1 MPNEPMNNGEVGP
14 ARPQNS
20 RDLPAAERAPVILEG
35 LKSAYPDPR
44 IALDFTNPLECVIA
58 TVLSAQSTDAKI
70 NEVTKTLFVKYRRP
84 EDYLAVPE
92 TELQDDLRPTGFFNQ
107 KTKSVRGLSQKLI
120 DDYDAQVPP
129 TIAELVTLPGVAR
142 KTANIVQ
149 ANCFPET
156 LKDDPDAGIAVDTHV
171 GRVAVRLGLTKY
183 GSKEA
188 EKIER
193 DLMALYPKEEWPSV
207 PNHFIMHG
215 RMTCDA
221 KRPRCEDCVVEPLCP
236 SSQEAGLVDLFRVPP
251 KKKTAKKKT
260 AKKKTAR
267 KTAKKT
273 RKKSTAKKSTRNKAA
288 TKKTRRRRNE
298 PG

>member
-1 MPNEPMNNGEVGP
+1 MPDSSPGAGS
-14 ARPQNS
+14 AGPQNL
-20 RDLPAAERAPVILEG
+20 RDLPGAERAPLILEA
-35 LKSAYPDPR
+35 LKSAYEDPK
-44 IALDFTNPLECVIA
+44 IALDFTTPLECVIA

-120 DDYDAQVPP
+120 DDYDGQVPS
-129 TIAELVTLPGVAR
+129 TIAELITLPGVAR

-156 LKDDPDAGIAVDTHV
+156 LKADPDAGVAVDTHV
-171 GRVAVRLGLTKY
+171 GRVAVRLGLTRH

-188 EKIER
+188 DKIER
-193 DLMALYPKEEWPSV
+193 DLMALYPKGEWPQV
-207 PNHFIMHG
+207 PNLFIMHG

-251 KKKTAKKKT
+251 KRKAARKKTAKK
-260 AKKKTAR
+260 A
-267 KTAKKT
+267 T
-273 RKKSTAKKSTRNKAA
+273 RKKSTP
-288 TKKTRRRRNE
+288 KKTAARKKTTAKRTGRRRTGSE
-298 PG
+298 

>member
-1 MPNEPMNNGEVGP
+1 MPNAEPKS
-14 ARPQNS
+14 QNL
-20 RDLPAAERAPVILEG
+20 RDLPAAERASLVLEA
-35 LKSAYPDPR
+35 LKSAYPNPR
-44 IALDFTNPLECVIA
+44 IALDFTSPLECVIA

-107 KTKSVRGLSQKLI
+107 KTKSVRGLSQKLM
-120 DDYDAQVPP
+120 DDYDGKVPP
-129 TIAELVTLPGVAR
+129 TIAELITLPGVAR

-156 LKDDPDAGIAVDTHV
+156 LKTDPDAGVAVDTHV
-171 GRVAVRLGLTKY
+171 GRVAVRLGLTTY

-193 DLMALYPKEEWPSV
+193 DLMALYPKEEWPLV

-215 RMTCDA
+215 RMTCEA
-221 KRPRCEDCVVEPLCP
+221 KRPRCEDCSIEPLCP

-251 KKKTAKKKT
+251 KKKTARKKT
-260 AKKKTAR
+260 AKKKTAKKAR
-267 KTAKKT
+267 K
-273 RKKSTAKKSTRNKAA
+273 RSTAKKPPRKKAA
-288 TKKTRRRRNE
+288 TRKTGRRRNE
-298 PG
+298 SS

>member
-1 MPNEPMNNGEVGP
+1 MPDSSPGAGS
-14 ARPQNS
+14 AGPQNL
-20 RDLPAAERAPVILEG
+20 RDLPGAERAPLILEA
-35 LKSAYPDPR
+35 LKSAHEDPK
-44 IALDFTNPLECVIA
+44 IALDFTTPLECVIA

-120 DDYDAQVPP
+120 DDYDGQVPS
-129 TIAELVTLPGVAR
+129 TIAELITLPGVAR

-156 LKDDPDAGIAVDTHV
+156 LKADPDAGVAVDTHV
-171 GRVAVRLGLTKY
+171 GRVAVRLGFTRH

-188 EKIER
+188 DKIER
-193 DLMALYPKEEWPSV
+193 DLMALYPKEEWPRV
-207 PNHFIMHG
+207 PNLYIMHG

-251 KKKTAKKKT
+251 KRKTARKKTAKR
-260 AKKKTAR
+260 A
-267 KTAKKT
+267 T
-273 RKKSTAKKSTRNKAA
+273 RKKSTSKKTAARKKTTAKKTG
-288 TKKTRRRRNE
+288 RRRTGSE
-298 PG
+298 

>member
-1 MPNEPMNNGEVGP
+1 MPDD
-14 ARPQNS
+14 PQNA
-20 RDLPAAERAPVILEG
+20 RDLPGAERAPLILEA
-35 LKSAYPDPR
+35 LKSAYADPK
-44 IALDFTNPLECVIA
+44 IALDFTTPLECVIA
-58 TVLSAQSTDAKI
+58 TVLSAQSTDVKI

-120 DDYDAQVPP
+120 DDYDGEVPS
-129 TIAELVTLPGVAR
+129 TIAELITLPGVAR

-156 LKDDPDAGIAVDTHV
+156 LKSDPDAGVAVDTHV
-171 GRVAVRLGLTKY
+171 GRVTVRLGLTKH

-188 EKIER
+188 DKIER
-193 DLMALYPKEEWPSV
+193 DLMALYRKEEWPQV
-207 PNHFIMHG
+207 PNLYIMHG

-221 KRPRCEDCVVEPLCP
+221 KRPRCEDCVIEPLCS

-251 KKKTAKKKT
+251 KKKTARKKT
-260 AKKKTAR
+260 AKKA
-267 KTAKKT
+267 T
-273 RKKSTAKKSTRNKAA
+273 RKKSTAKK
-288 TKKTRRRRNE
+288 KTGRRRAE

>member
-1 MPNEPMNNGEVGP
+1 MPDNL
-14 ARPQNS
+14 
-20 RDLPAAERAPVILEG
+20 RDRPAAERAPLVLEA
-35 LKSAYPDPR
+35 LKAAYPNPR
-44 IALDFTNPLECVIA
+44 IALDFTNPLECVISV
-58 TVLSAQSTDAKI
+58 VLSAQSTDVKI

-107 KTKSVRGLSQKLI
+107 KTKAVRGLSQKLI
-120 DDYDAQVPP
+120 DDYDGEVPS

-156 LKDDPDAGIAVDTHV
+156 LKSDPDSGVAVDTHV
-171 GRVAVRLGLTKY
+171 GRVAVRLGLTKH

-193 DLMALYPKEEWPSV
+193 DLMALYPKVEWPQV
-207 PNHFIMHG
+207 PNLYIMHG

-221 KRPRCEDCVVEPLCP
+221 KRPRCEDCVIEPLCP
-236 SSQEAGLVDLFRVPP
+236 SSQEAGLTDLFRVPP
-251 KKKTAKKKT
+251 KKKT
-260 AKKKTAR
+260 
-267 KTAKKT
+267 
-273 RKKSTAKKSTRNKAA
+273 RKKSTRKKTKAKKTVR
-288 TKKTRRRRNE
+288 KKKS
-298 PG
+298 

>member
-1 MPNEPMNNGEVGP
+1 MPANTRGSGS
-14 ARPQNS
+14 ADPQND
-20 RDLPAAERAPVILEG
+20 RELPAAERAPLVLEA
-35 LKSAYPDPR
+35 LKSAYQNPR

-58 TVLSAQSTDAKI
+58 TVLSAQSTDVKI

-120 DDYDAQVPP
+120 DDYDGEVPS

-156 LKDDPDAGIAVDTHV
+156 LKSDPDAGVAVDTHV
-171 GRVAVRLGLTKY
+171 GRVAVRLGLTGH
-183 GSKEA
+183 GSKDA

-193 DLMALYPKEEWPSV
+193 DLMALYPKDEWPQV
-207 PNHFIMHG
+207 PNLYIMHG

-221 KRPRCEDCVVEPLCP
+221 KRPQCEDCVIEPLCP

-251 KKKTAKKKT
+251 KKKATRKKT
-260 AKKKTAR
+260 AKKA
-267 KTAKKT
+267 T
-273 RKKSTAKKSTRNKAA
+273 RKKSTAKRKTGAR
-288 TKKTRRRRNE
+288 KKTTVKKTGRRGTGPE
-298 PG
+298 

>member
-1 MPNEPMNNGEVGP
+1 MPDSSPGMGSAG
-14 ARPQNS
+14 PQNL
-20 RDLPAAERAPVILEG
+20 RELPGAERAPLILEA
-35 LKSAYPDPR
+35 LKSAYEDPK
-44 IALDFTNPLECVIA
+44 IALDFTTPLECVIA

-120 DDYDAQVPP
+120 DDFDGQVPS
-129 TIAELVTLPGVAR
+129 TIAELITLPGVAR

-156 LKDDPDAGIAVDTHV
+156 LKADPDAGVAVDTHV
-171 GRVAVRLGLTKY
+171 GRVAVRLGLTRH

-188 EKIER
+188 DKIER
-193 DLMALYPKEEWPSV
+193 DLMALYPKEEWPQV
-207 PNHFIMHG
+207 PNLYIMHG

-251 KKKTAKKKT
+251 KRKTAR
-260 AKKKTAR
+260 KKTAR
-267 KTAKKT
+267 KAT
-273 RKKSTAKKSTRNKAA
+273 RKKSASKKTAARKKTTAKRTG
-288 TKKTRRRRNE
+288 RRRTGSE
-298 PG
+298 

>member
-1 MPNEPMNNGEVGP
+1 MPANTRGSGS
-14 ARPQNS
+14 ADPQND
-20 RDLPAAERAPVILEG
+20 RELPAAGRAPLVLEA
-35 LKSAYPDPR
+35 LKSAYQNPR
-44 IALDFTNPLECVIA
+44 IALYFTNPLECVIA
-58 TVLSAQSTDAKI
+58 TVLSAQSTDVKI

-120 DDYDAQVPP
+120 DDYDGEVPS

-156 LKDDPDAGIAVDTHV
+156 LKSDPDAGVAVDTHV
-171 GRVAVRLGLTKY
+171 GRVAVRLGLTGH
-183 GSKEA
+183 GSKDA

-193 DLMALYPKEEWPSV
+193 DLMALYPKDEWPQV
-207 PNHFIMHG
+207 PNLYIMHG

-221 KRPRCEDCVVEPLCP
+221 KRPQCEDCVIEPLCP

-251 KKKTAKKKT
+251 KKKTVRKKT
-260 AKKKTAR
+260 AKRATRKKTTLKKSTGK
-267 KTAKKT
+267 KTGAKKT
-273 RKKSTAKKSTRNKAA
+273 G
-288 TKKTRRRRNE
+288 RRGTGR
-298 PG
+298 

>member
-1 MPNEPMNNGEVGP
+1 MPNAHGEPKNNDGAGSAGP
-14 ARPQNS
+14 RNR
-20 RDLPAAERAPVILEG
+20 RDLPAAERAPLVLEA

-70 NEVTKTLFVKYRRP
+70 NEVTKTLFVKYQRP
-84 EDYLAVPE
+84 EDYLSVPE
-92 TELQDDLRPTGFFNQ
+92 AELQDDLRPTGFFNQ

-120 DDYDAQVPP
+120 DDYDGQVPS

-156 LKDDPDAGIAVDTHV
+156 LKIDPDAGVAVDTHV
-171 GRVAVRLGLTKY
+171 GRVAVRLGFTKH

-193 DLMALYPKEEWPSV
+193 DLMALYAKDEWPLV

-236 SSQEAGLVDLFRVPP
+236 SSQEVGLIDLFRVPP
-251 KKKTAKKKT
+251 KKKTHKQKT
-260 AKKKTAR
+260 AKKKTP
-267 KTAKKT
+267 KKP
-273 RKKSTAKKSTRNKAA
+273 RKKSTAKKASVRKATA
-288 TKKTRRRRNE
+288 KKTGRRRTE
-298 PG
+298 P

>member
-1 MPNEPMNNGEVGP
+1 MPDSSPGAGS
-14 ARPQNS
+14 AGPQNL
-20 RDLPAAERAPVILEG
+20 RDLPGAERAPLILEA
-35 LKSAYPDPR
+35 LKSAYEDPK
-44 IALDFTNPLECVIA
+44 IALDFTTPLECVIA

-120 DDYDAQVPP
+120 DDYDGQVPS
-129 TIAELVTLPGVAR
+129 TIAELITLPGVAR

-156 LKDDPDAGIAVDTHV
+156 LKADPDAGVAVDTHV
-171 GRVAVRLGLTKY
+171 GRVAVRLGLTRH

-188 EKIER
+188 DKIER
-193 DLMALYPKEEWPSV
+193 DLMALYPKEEWPRV
-207 PNHFIMHG
+207 PNLYIMHG

-251 KKKTAKKKT
+251 KRKTARKKTAKK
-260 AKKKTAR
+260 A
-267 KTAKKT
+267 T
-273 RKKSTAKKSTRNKAA
+273 RKKSTS
-288 TKKTRRRRNE
+288 KKTAARKKTTAKRTGRRRTGSE
-298 PG
+298 

>member
-1 MPNEPMNNGEVGP
+1 MPISPKDTGG
-14 ARPQNS
+14 AGSAGPQNT
-20 RDLPAAERAPVILEG
+20 RDLPGAERAPLILEG
-35 LKSAYPDPR
+35 LKSAYENPR
-44 IALDFTNPLECVIA
+44 IALDFRNPLECVIA

-120 DDYDAQVPP
+120 ADYGGKVPS

-149 ANCFPET
+149 ASCFPEA
-156 LKDDPDAGIAVDTHV
+156 LKSDPDAGVAVDTHV
-171 GRVAVRLGLTKY
+171 GRVAVRLGLTEH

-193 DLMALYPKEEWPSV
+193 DLMALYPKEEWPQV
-207 PNHFIMHG
+207 PNLYIMHG
-215 RMTCDA
+215 RVTCDA

-236 SSQEAGLVDLFRVPP
+236 SSQEAGLIDLFRVPP
-251 KKKTAKKKT
+251 KKKTAR
-260 AKKKTAR
+260 R
-267 KTAKKT
+267 KTVKKT
-273 RKKSTAKKSTRNKAA
+273 RKRSTAKKATRKKTT
-288 TKKTRRRRNE
+288 TKKTGRRRTG

>member
-1 MPNEPMNNGEVGP
+1 MPIS
-14 ARPQNS
+14 PQNS
-20 RDLPAAERAPVILEG
+20 RDLPGAERAPLILEG

-58 TVLSAQSTDAKI
+58 TVLSAQSTDVKI

-120 DDYDAQVPP
+120 GDYDGEVPS
-129 TIAELVTLPGVAR
+129 TIAELITLPGVAR

-156 LKDDPDAGIAVDTHV
+156 LKSDPDAGVAVDTHV
-171 GRVAVRLGLTKY
+171 GRVAVRLGLTRH

-188 EKIER
+188 ERIER
-193 DLMALYPKEEWPSV
+193 DLMALYPKEEWPQV
-207 PNHFIMHG
+207 PNLYIMHG

-221 KRPRCEDCVVEPLCP
+221 KRPRCEDCVIEPLCP

-251 KKKTAKKKT
+251 KKKTARKKT
-260 AKKKTAR
+260 TKKT
-267 KTAKKT
+267 T
-273 RKKSTAKKSTRNKAA
+273 RKKSTAKKPTRKKAA
-288 TKKTRRRRNE
+288 TKKTGRRTE
-298 PG
+298 P

>member
-1 MPNEPMNNGEVGP
+1 M
-14 ARPQNS
+14 
-20 RDLPAAERAPVILEG
+20 RDLPAAERAPLVLEA

-84 EDYLAVPE
+84 EDYLSVPE

-120 DDYDAQVPP
+120 DDYDGQVPS

-156 LKDDPDAGIAVDTHV
+156 LKSDPDAGVAVDTHV
-171 GRVAVRLGLTKY
+171 GRVAVRLGFTMH

-193 DLMALYPKEEWPSV
+193 DLMALYPKEEWPLV

-251 KKKTAKKKT
+251 KKKTHKQKT
-260 AKKKTAR
+260 AKKKTP
-267 KTAKKT
+267 KKP
-273 RKKSTAKKSTRNKAA
+273 RKKSNAKKAA
-288 TKKTRRRRNE
+288 PRKPTTKKTGRRRTE
-298 PG
+298 P

>member
-1 MPNEPMNNGEVGP
+1 MPN
-14 ARPQNS
+14 RPGDPRS
-20 RDLPAAERAPVILEG
+20 LPAAGRAPLILEG

-70 NEVTKTLFVKYRRP
+70 NEVTKTLFVKYRHP
-84 EDYLAVPE
+84 EDYLAAPE

-120 DDYDAQVPP
+120 DDYGGRVPS
-129 TIAELVTLPGVAR
+129 TIAELITLPGVAR

-149 ANCFPET
+149 ANCFPEA
-156 LKDDPDAGIAVDTHV
+156 LKDDPDAGVAVDTHV
-171 GRVAVRLGLTKY
+171 GRVAVRLGLTKH

-188 EKIER
+188 DRIER
-193 DLMALYPKEEWPSV
+193 DLMALYPKEEWPLV

-236 SSQEAGLVDLFRVPP
+236 SSQEAGLVDLYRVP
-251 KKKTAKKKT
+251 
-260 AKKKTAR
+260 
-267 KTAKKT
+267 AKKT
-273 RKKSTAKKSTRNKAA
+273 SKKSARKRATKAA
-288 TKKTRRRRNE
+288 TKKTSRKPTKKPTKKPTRRR
-298 PG
+298 G